1 MYIRNGQ
8 STGPSNDHRDRG
20 LSISYIRPRKVA
32 RYVHREQLTQAG
44 MNGSRRPVATV
55 TRGIASTYCR
65 VHDRESVNSPR
76 FASFPLPF
84 ELYNVAG
91 YARTRRRHLEILLK
105 MEKRILICSIS
116 YLNRQRV
123 ASRAFE
129 KNKNKKKK
137 TRINS
142 ARIRSPL
149 LVPRKFERTIHMAM
163 SHVLLAASND
173 LDWIA
178 NTRERWSFERTTF
191 DHPRSGSVKGS
202 RIVSPLRL
210 TYPS

>member
-1 MYIRNGQ
+1 MITTIHGSTEVRRNFYRSSEKSFVHDKFIVPLEHRSSPPNARLPAFLRRRTARMYIRNGQ

-84 ELYNVAG
+84 EL
-91 YARTRRRHLEILLK
+91 
-105 MEKRILICSIS
+105 
-116 YLNRQRV
+116 
-123 ASRAFE
+123 
-129 KNKNKKKK
+129 
-137 TRINS
+137 
-142 ARIRSPL
+142 
-149 LVPRKFERTIHMAM
+149 
-163 SHVLLAASND
+163 
-173 LDWIA
+173 
-178 NTRERWSFERTTF
+178 
-191 DHPRSGSVKGS
+191 
-202 RIVSPLRL
+202 
-210 TYPS
+210 